1 MTSSVAPARPRR
13 NRTRSR
19 LIAASR
25 GLLCVYA
32 MLCSGVS
39 VHCVPIPQRVQL
51 ANGAQLIVETIPDA
65 PLTAIEV
72 WIRAGV
78 ADETP
83 ETSGV
88 THLLEHLIFRSPNG
102 ALDEAFERAGG
113 VLDAFTERDW
123 TRYRASVLP
132 NRWETPLQTLLEC
145 LLRPALPENELDKER
160 QIILNDEYALHHADP
175 IRPARYAL
183 FAKAFT
189 GRPYA
194 LPLLG
199 DGNILKRLEWQ
210 AVRAFHEAHYR
221 PERMTI
227 VLVGAV
233 EWADAQRAVEQV
245 FAQRSHSRA
254 SPSSRSEVVS
264 DPSIRAWGTVEAS
277 VGECLALGLHTPP
290 AADVNRW
297 LCAEIL
303 RVALAEPYQGM
314 LYEGEGALPF
324 GRLHSEY
331 LPRLQGSLVALY
343 ALPPVTPMD
352 DWQAQVQHRWRRALQ
367 RVADGEARAALE
379 QARALALARHEAT
392 MRNPLERARW
402 YGLCGGLRI
411 PLSPEEYALRL
422 RELPIEQVEQFAQ
435 RQLHN
440 ADASD
445 VPAPHAHTI
454 DPVAPLTTGKE
465 APPTPL
471 RRVNSA
477 TRLRLANGLRVIVL
491 GAPEA
496 DGVVIQAA
504 VGHPRGRFSP
514 AVGELTARML
524 FGATHN
530 ETERTLAARIARS
543 GGSLR
548 IEWTPAGAL
557 ITAYARLDAVVN
569 VLSLLKE
576 ALLRAEF
583 APEALQRALN
593 HARYDRIYSEG
604 ASGWPLGAHLLNLY
618 ATEAELKRVSLSEI
632 RAYYNACY
640 RPENVVLV
648 MAGAMRLESL
658 TDWARQIFSGGWEQT
673 PAPAFGQNP
682 GAVGLQTAAQT
693 DTRGVAYTGYGWML
707 PLESA
712 AQYHA
717 LQAWQAILGEGKRS
731 RLFQA
736 TREAHGKGYD
746 LRVET
751 YLLKNTIAGIGW
763 LQTGATPPLMEWL
776 RESLSAPLQASEL
789 ERARALLRG
798 EWARLRLNLT
808 AFTATLAWAE
818 LSGLGYEAILNAPD
832 HIDAL
837 DLASIQ
843 SIRAA
848 LQSRSSVQLE

>member
-1 MTSSVAPARPRR
+1 MNISVAPARPRKYR
-13 NRTRSR
+13 VSSWLLTA
-19 LIAASR
+19 LR
-25 GLLCVYA
+25 GLLCAYA
-32 MLCSGVS
+32 TLSGGVS
-39 VHCVPIPQRVQL
+39 ADCAPIPRRAQL
-51 ANGAQLIVETIPDA
+51 ANGAQLIVETLPHA

-72 WIRAGV
+72 WVRAGV

-83 ETSGV
+83 ETSGA
-88 THLLEHLIFRSPNG
+88 THLLEHLIFKSPNG

-132 NRWETPLQTLLEC
+132 HQWQTPLQTLLEC
-145 LLRPALPENELDKER
+145 LLRPALPETELDKER
-160 QIILNDEYALHHADP
+160 QIILNDEYALHSADP

-183 FAKAFT
+183 FAKAFEAH
-189 GRPYA
+189 PYA

-199 DGNILKRLEWQ
+199 NRDTLKRLELQ
-210 AVRAFHEAHYR
+210 TVRAFHEAHYR

-233 EWADAQRAVEQV
+233 EWADALRVVEQV
-245 FAQRSHSRA
+245 FAQPSLARA
-254 SPSSRSEVVS
+254 SPPTALETPPR
-264 DPSIRAWGTVEAS
+264 PSTRAWGVVEAS
-277 VGECLALGLHTPP
+277 AGECLALGLHTPP
-290 AADVNRW
+290 ATDVNGW
-297 LCAEIL
+297 LCAELL
-303 RVALAEPYQGM
+303 RVALAEPYRGL
-314 LYEGEGALPF
+314 LYEGEGTLPF

-331 LPRLQGSLVALY
+331 LPRLQGSLIALY

-352 DWQAQVQHRWRRALQ
+352 DWQAQVQQRWRRALQ
-367 RVADGEARAALE
+367 QVADGDARAALE
-379 QARALALARHEAT
+379 QARALTLARHEST

-402 YGLCGGLRI
+402 HGLCAGLRI

-422 RELPIEQVEQFAQ
+422 RELPIEQVEQFATLQLRDADESDAPAQ
-435 RQLHN
+435 R
-440 ADASD
+440 AIA
-445 VPAPHAHTI
+445 PA
-454 DPVAPLTTGKE
+454 APLPTGKE
-465 APPTPL
+465 APRNPSQQAIP
-471 RRVNSA
+471 A
-477 TRLRLANGLRVIVL
+477 IRLRLANGLRVIAL
-491 GAPEA
+491 DAPEA

-504 VGHPRGRFSP
+504 VGHPHGRFSA
-514 AVGELTARML
+514 AVGEITARML

-557 ITAYARLDAVVN
+557 ITAHARRDAVVN

-583 APEALQRALN
+583 TPEALQRALS
-593 HARYDRIYSEG
+593 HARYDRIYYEG
-604 ASGWPLGAHLLNLY
+604 ASGWQLGAQLLNLH
-618 ATEAELKRVSLSEI
+618 ATEAELGRVSLSDV

-648 MAGAMRLESL
+648 LAGNMRLETL
-658 TDWARQIFSGGWEQT
+658 TDWARQLFSEGWERSPT
-673 PAPAFGQNP
+673 PPTGQNF
-682 GAVGLQTAAQT
+682 ASVRLQLAART
-693 DTRGVAYTGYGWML
+693 EAHGIAYAGYGWTT
-707 PLESA
+707 PLESP

-717 LQAWQAILGEGKRS
+717 LRAWQAVLGEGKRS

-736 TREAHGKGYD
+736 TREAHGVGYD

-751 YLLKNTIAGIGW
+751 FLLKDAIAGIGW
-763 LQTGATPPLMEWL
+763 VQTGKSPAPMEWL
-776 RESLSAPLQASEL
+776 RESLNAPIHASEL

-832 HIDAL
+832 YIDAL
-837 DLASIQ
+837 SLASILSVQ
-843 SIRAA
+843 SA

>member
-1 MTSSVAPARPRR
+1 MTRR
-13 NRTRSR
+13 VPSTRSCKDCTQEYLR
-19 LIAASR
+19 TVLRGVICACWIVGGVAASFCTSTPHR
-25 GLLCVYA
+25 A
-32 MLCSGVS
+32 
-39 VHCVPIPQRVQL
+39 QL
-51 ANGAQLIVETIPDA
+51 ANGAQLIVETLPHA

-88 THLLEHLIFRSPNG
+88 THLLEHLIFKSPNG

-132 NRWETPLQTLLEC
+132 DRWQPPLHTLLQC
-145 LLRPALPENELDKER
+145 LLRPALPETELDKER
-160 QIILNDEYALHHADP
+160 RIILNDEYALHYADP

-183 FAKAFT
+183 FAKAFEAHS
-189 GRPYA
+189 YA

-199 DGNILKRLEWQ
+199 NRDTLKQLELQ

-221 PERMTI
+221 PDRMTI

-233 EWADAQRAVEQV
+233 EWADALRVVEQV
-245 FAQRSHSRA
+245 FAQPALARA
-254 SPSSRSEVVS
+254 SPPTALETPPR
-264 DPSIRAWGTVEAS
+264 PSTRAWGMVEAS
-277 VGECLALGLHTPP
+277 AGECLALGLHTPP
-290 AADVNRW
+290 ATDVNGW
-297 LCAEIL
+297 LCAELL
-303 RVALAEPYQGM
+303 RVALAEPYRGL
-314 LYEGEGALPF
+314 LYEGEGTLPF

-331 LPRLQGSLVALY
+331 LPRLQGSLIALY
-343 ALPPVTPMD
+343 ALPPVTPTD
-352 DWQAQVQHRWRRALQ
+352 DWQAQVQQRWRRALQ
-367 RVADGEARAALE
+367 QVADGDARAALE
-379 QARALALARHEAT
+379 QARALTLARHEAT

-402 YGLCGGLRI
+402 HGLCAGLRI

-422 RELPIEQVEQFAQ
+422 RELPIEQVEQLATL
-435 RQLHN
+435 QLRD
-440 ADASD
+440 ADESD
-445 VPAPHAHTI
+445 APARRAIAPA
-454 DPVAPLTTGKE
+454 APLPTGKE
-465 APPTPL
+465 APRNPTQQAIP
-471 RRVNSA
+471 A
-477 TRLRLANGLRVIVL
+477 IRLRLANGLRVIAL
-491 GAPEA
+491 DAPEA

-504 VGHPRGRFSP
+504 VGHPRGRFSA
-514 AVGELTARML
+514 AVGEITARML

-557 ITAYARLDAVVN
+557 ITAHARRDAVVN

-583 APEALQRALN
+583 TFEAHHRALRQ
-593 HARYDRIYSEG
+593 AQYDRIYPEG
-604 ASGWPLGAHLLNLY
+604 AHAWRFSARLLNLY
-618 ATEAELKRVSLSEI
+618 ATEAELEGVSLSDV
-632 RAYYNACY
+632 RAYYHACY
-640 RPENVVLV
+640 RPENIVLV
-648 MAGAMRLESL
+648 LAGNMRLETL
-658 TDWARQIFSGGWEQT
+658 TDWARQLFSEGWERFPT
-673 PAPAFGQNP
+673 PPTEQNLTS
-682 GAVGLQTAAQT
+682 AGLQLAALT
-693 DTRGVAYTGYGWML
+693 DTRGIAYSGYGWITR
-707 PLESA
+707 LESPT
-712 AQYHA
+712 QYHA
-717 LQAWQAILGEGKRS
+717 LRAWQAVLGEGKRS

-736 TREAHGKGYD
+736 TREAHGVGYD

-751 YLLKNTIAGIGW
+751 FLLKDAIAGIGW
-763 LQTGATPPLMEWL
+763 VQRGKAPAPMEQL
-776 RESLSAPLQASEL
+776 RESLSAPIHASEL
-789 ERARALLRG
+789 ERARALLHG

-837 DLASIQ
+837 SLASIQ
-843 SIRAA
+843 SVQSA